1 MNKLS
6 IAVAASISLSAQSV
20 SAIDYMTAE
29 CEQALALSA
38 LPSQM
43 RAGASIYVLTADGFA
58 KTIESTGPF
67 TCIVQRN
74 HPKSLIPQCLDQQGA
89 ELLIPAIIHKTN
101 MALSGASAAD
111 IQTDFQARAAS
122 GEFKA
127 PDQLG
132 VNYMMSH
139 YNYIYLQGPGR
150 VVRIPPHLMHYA
162 PNVTDEDIGA
172 ADDAPQKG
180 MPHINDQ
187 GIHGY
192 YISFVED
199 PSDFSDVQSACA
211 GQVGDF
217 PPS

>member
-1 MNKLS
+1 MKKLS
-6 IAVAASISLSAQSV
+6 IAVAASLTMVAQSA
-20 SAIDYMTAE
+20 SAIEYLTAE
-29 CEQALALSA
+29 CEQALAVSA

-43 RAGASIYVLTADGFA
+43 RAGASIYVLTANGFT
-58 KTIESTGPF
+58 KTVEGTSPF
-67 TCIVQRN
+67 TCVVQRN
-74 HPKSLIPQCLDQQGA
+74 HAKSLIPQCLDRQGT
-89 ELLIPAIIHKTN
+89 ELMLPTIIQKTN
-101 MALSGASAAD
+101 MVLSGARAEEIQAD
-111 IQTDFQARAAS
+111 FKARTDS
-122 GEFKA
+122 GEYKA
-127 PDQLG
+127 PSQLG

-139 YNYIYLQGPGR
+139 YNYIYLSAAER

-162 PNVTDEDIGA
+162 PNATNADIGA
-172 ADDAPQKG
+172 APDAQRKG

-199 PSDFSDVQSACA
+199 PSDFSDVQRTCA

>member
-1 MNKLS
+1 MKKLS
-6 IAVAASISLSAQSV
+6 IAITVSLALSAQSA
-20 SAIDYMTAE
+20 SAIDYLTLE
-29 CEQALALSA
+29 CEQALAVSA

-43 RAGASIYVLTADGFA
+43 RAGASIYVLTPEGFVKTVDG
-58 KTIESTGPF
+58 TNPF

-74 HPKSLIPQCLDQQGA
+74 HVKAIIPQCLDKQGTK
-89 ELLIPAIIHKTN
+89 LMLPAIIQKTN
-101 MALSGASAAD
+101 MVLAGASAEEIRAD
-111 IQTDFQARAAS
+111 FKARTES
-122 GEFKA
+122 DEYKA

-139 YNYIYLQGPGR
+139 YNYIYLAAAGR

-162 PNVTDEDIGA
+162 PNLTNEDIGA
-172 ADDAPQKG
+172 AADAQRKG

-192 YISFVED
+192 YISFVEG
-199 PSDFSDVQSACA
+199 PSDFSDVQRTCA
-211 GQVGDF
+211 GQVSDF

>member
-1 MNKLS
+1 MKKLS
-6 IAVAASISLSAQSV
+6 IAISASLALGAQSA
-20 SAIDYMTAE
+20 SAIDYLTAE
-29 CEQALALSA
+29 CEQALAVSA

-43 RAGASIYVLTADGFA
+43 RAGASIYVLTPDGFV
-58 KTIESTGPF
+58 KSVEGTSPF

-74 HPKSLIPQCLDQQGA
+74 HVKSLIPQCLDLQGA
-89 ELLIPAIIHKTN
+89 KLMIPAIIHKTT
-101 MALSGASAAD
+101 MALSGVPAAD
-111 IQTDFQARAAS
+111 IQADFKARTAS

-150 VVRIPPHLMHYA
+150 VVRVPPHLMHYA

-172 ADDAPQKG
+172 AEDAQRKG

-199 PSDFSDVQSACA
+199 PSDFSDVQRACA

>member
-1 MNKLS
+1 MKKLS
-6 IAVAASISLSAQSV
+6 IVVAVSLSLGAQSA
-20 SAIDYMTAE
+20 SAIDYLTAK
-29 CEQALALSA
+29 CEQALAVSA
-38 LPSQM
+38 LPLQM
-43 RAGASIYVLTADGFA
+43 RAGASIYVLTPDGFV
-58 KTIESTGPF
+58 KTIEGTSPF

-74 HPKSLIPQCLDQQGA
+74 HVKSLIPQCVDQQGA
-89 ELLIPAIIHKTN
+89 ELMIPAIIHKTT
-101 MALSGASAAD
+101 MALAGVPATD
-111 IQTDFQARAAS
+111 IQADFKARTAS

-139 YNYIYLQGPGR
+139 YNYIYLQNAGR

-162 PNVTDEDIGA
+162 PNITDKDIGA
-172 ADDAPQKG
+172 AEDAQQKG

-192 YISFVED
+192 YISFVEGA
-199 PSDFSDVQSACA
+199 SDSNDVQSACA